1 MCRSRKLRNRSGSS
15 TTCSY
20 SCREQER
27 QIVFRPRTTL
37 VGRSATGMTSSRLK
51 LSPDDRQRHQH
62 SRATAQFTWAS
73 GASPKSVISRKKA
86 RRRGAAILLL
96 DESGLLMAPL
106 VRRSW
111 ALRGQPPVLKQKARY
126 REKVSVAAA
135 VWLTPRRD

>member
-37 VGRSATGMTSSRLK
+37 VGRSATGRRSSRLK

-62 SRATAQFTWAS
+62 SRATAQFTWTS
-73 GASPKSVISRKKA
+73 GALPEIRDKQRFWGRITVALSPAEFVVLQGSIGDNTGSSVI
-86 RRRGAAILLL
+86 
-96 DESGLLMAPL
+96 P
-106 VRRSW
+106 
-111 ALRGQPPVLKQKARY
+111 
-126 REKVSVAAA
+126 
-135 VWLTPRRD
+135 